1 MDFYK
6 DIDQKIVRVLNGTA
20 TDLER
25 HEVKNWMRESKSNS
39 FQFKQL
45 KKFWNQPSDDLQ
57 LIGHEDQ
64 KKKIWTAFREE
75 NHSHKTISV
84 TPLYRRALFKVA
96 AIITILL
103 LPTYLILNRTE
114 DMVVETQPELEVINK
129 KNPKG
134 QKSLIQLPDGTKV
147 WLNSDSQISYIETFS
162 DTIRS
167 VALDGEAYFEVVH
180 DSLRPFIVELGPLS
194 VTVLGTA
201 FSISA
206 FEEERDVKVT
216 LVEGAVKVTPSNP
229 DVDDELILRPETG
242 MIYSRE
248 TKSHREFSKSSHP
261 ELFSKVTGWR
271 NGVLVFDGGNFDEFV
286 REITRWYGIQVTVQ
300 GTAPKNWNIIASF
313 ENELLTNIMDAVSYN
328 KGFRYELK
336 DKELKIMFY

>member
-25 HEVKNWMRESKSNS
+25 QEVKNWTRESRSNS
-39 FQFKQL
+39 FQFKHL
-45 KKFWNQPSDDLQ
+45 KKFWNQPSTDLQ

-64 KKKIWTAFREE
+64 KKKIWKAFLEV
-75 NHSHKTISV
+75 NHNRKSISA
-84 TPLYRRALFKVA
+84 TPIYKRALFKVA
-96 AIITILL
+96 AIITIIL
-103 LPTYLILNRTE
+103 LPTYLMLNTTE
-114 DMVVETQPELEVINK
+114 DMVVETRPELEVIQK
-129 KNPKG
+129 KNPIG

-147 WLNSDSQISYIETFS
+147 WLNSDSQISYIETFL

-167 VALDGEAYFEVVH
+167 VTLEGEAYFEVVH
-180 DSLRPFIVELGPLS
+180 DSIRPFIVELGPLS

-201 FSISA
+201 FDISA

-216 LVEGAVKVTPSNP
+216 LVDGAVRVARSDP
-229 DVDDELILRPETG
+229 DVDDELILSPGTG
-242 MIYSRE
+242 MIYSKE
-248 TKSHREFSKSSHP
+248 TKSHREFSETSHP
-261 ELFSKVTGWR
+261 GLFSKAITWR
-271 NGVLVFDGGNFDEFV
+271 NGTLVFDESNFEEFV
-286 REITRWYGIQVTVQ
+286 REIIRWYGIQVTVE
-300 GTAPKNWNIIASF
+300 GTAPENWNIIASF

-336 DKELKIMFY
+336 DKELKIMFH

>member
-25 HEVKNWMRESKSNS
+25 QEVKNWMRESKKNA

-45 KKFWNQPSDDLQ
+45 KKFWNQPSADLQ

-64 KKKIWTAFREE
+64 KKKIWKDFLEE
-75 NHSHKTISV
+75 SHSHKTISV

-96 AIITILL
+96 AIILILL
-103 LPTYLILNRTE
+103 LPTYLILNQAE
-114 DMVVETQPELEVINK
+114 DIAVETKPDLEVINK
-129 KNPKG
+129 KNPRG

-147 WLNSDSQISYIETFS
+147 WLNSDSQISYTETFS
-162 DTIRS
+162 DSIRS
-167 VALDGEAYFEVVH
+167 VELEGEAYFEVVQ

-201 FSISA
+201 FNISA
-206 FEEERDVKVT
+206 FEEERDVRVT
-216 LVEGAVKVTPSNP
+216 LIDGSVKVMAL
-229 DVDDELILRPETG
+229 DDDLNDDLILSPG
-242 MIYSRE
+242 SGIIYSKER
-248 TKSHREFSKSSHP
+248 KNYSEFSKSSYP

-271 NGVLVFDGGNFDEFV
+271 NGILVFDGSDFDEFV
-286 REITRWYGIQVTVQ
+286 REIARWYGIQVTVQ

-336 DKELKIMFY
+336 DKELKIMFH